1 MNTKLL
7 VCTIKGKQYIKII
20 VMASSG
26 ARVLGGGKILQS
38 MELHIL
44 VEGILTWGVL
54 VISHN
59 QDWAACIDIV

>member
-1 MNTKLL
+1 
-7 VCTIKGKQYIKII
+7 
-20 VMASSG
+20 MASSG